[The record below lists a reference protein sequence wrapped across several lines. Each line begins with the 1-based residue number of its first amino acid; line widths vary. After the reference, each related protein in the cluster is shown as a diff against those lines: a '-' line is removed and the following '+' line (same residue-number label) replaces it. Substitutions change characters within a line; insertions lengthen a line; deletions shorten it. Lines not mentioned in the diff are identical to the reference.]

1 VGVEERLLGAVR
13 GQRLVHQLERRERH
27 LAREPLAQLQREV
40 RHLVV
45 GGRAAR
51 RPLPH
56 LAGAEVR
63 LLARGESIVEQLEVH
78 ASEKCRGR
86 ACETRALGNTGCAVV
101 PSPRQTI
108 PVSGDSELL
117 DAVLDAAASL
127 IVVVDAQGKLVRWNR
142 ACEALLGYTAAELE
156 GPDAILDLIP
166 AGERSMAENAMRA
179 LRAGRSPVPAE
190 FHWRT
195 RDGDLRLIDWS
206 TTALTGPDGEVTY
219 MVGTGIDV
227 TDARQ
232 GEAERAAAEA
242 RLRHM
247 AEHDALTG
255 LFNRRRLEQEL
266 DRHIAHGR
274 RYGMDG
280 ALLLLDLDD
289 FKRVN
294 DEFGHRAGDRVLTA
308 VAVVLN
314 HRLRESDIVA
324 RFGGDEFAVLMPVGG
339 LAEATDLA
347 ELLGAAIRSDVPTP
361 AGPLSASVGIALFR
375 DLSTADEVLSR
386 ADDAMYAQKRGEH
399 SPARHLRPVE

>member
-1 VGVEERLLGAVR
+1 M
-13 GQRLVHQLERRERH
+13 
-27 LAREPLAQLQREV
+27 
-40 RHLVV
+40 
-45 GGRAAR
+45 
-51 RPLPH
+51 
-56 LAGAEVR
+56 
-63 LLARGESIVEQLEVH
+63 
-78 ASEKCRGR
+78 
-86 ACETRALGNTGCAVV
+86 V
-101 PSPRQTI
+101 PSLRDTI

-127 IVVVDAQGKLVRWNR
+127 IVVVDADGRLVSWNR
-142 ACEALLGYTAAELE
+142 ACEELLGYTAAELD
-156 GPDAILDLIP
+156 GPRALMDLIP
-166 AGERSMAENAMRA
+166 ADERHIAEEGMHA
-179 LRAGRSPVPAE
+179 LRAGESPVRAE

-195 RDGDLRLIDWS
+195 RDGRERLIEWS
-206 TTALTGPDGEVTY
+206 TTALTGPDGRVTY

-232 GEAERAAAEA
+232 GEAERTAAEA

-255 LFNRRRLEQEL
+255 LFNRRRFEQEL

-294 DEFGHRAGDRVLTA
+294 DDFGHRAGDRVLTA

-314 HRLRESDIVA
+314 HRLRESDVVA

-339 LAEATDLA
+339 ADEAAELAGLLAEAICR
-347 ELLGAAIRSDVPTP
+347 EVPSP
-361 AGPLSASVGIALFR
+361 AGPLYASVGIALFTESTTP
-375 DLSTADEVLSR
+375 DEILSE
-386 ADDAMYAQKRGEH
+386 ADDAMYADKRAARR
-399 SPARHLRPVE
+399 PMRHLRAVE

>member
-1 VGVEERLLGAVR
+1 V
-13 GQRLVHQLERRERH
+13 
-27 LAREPLAQLQREV
+27 
-40 RHLVV
+40 
-45 GGRAAR
+45 
-51 RPLPH
+51 
-56 LAGAEVR
+56 
-63 LLARGESIVEQLEVH
+63 
-78 ASEKCRGR
+78 
-86 ACETRALGNTGCAVV
+86 
-101 PSPRQTI
+101 
-108 PVSGDSELL
+108 
-117 DAVLDAAASL
+117 
-127 IVVVDAQGKLVRWNR
+127 
-142 ACEALLGYTAAELE
+142 CEALLGYTAAELE
-156 GPDAILDLIP
+156 GPGALLDLIP
-166 AGERSMAENAMRA
+166 AGERHRAEDAMRA

-206 TTALTGPDGEVTY
+206 TRALTGPDGEVTY
-219 MVGTGIDV
+219 TVGTGIDV

-232 GEAERAAAEA
+232 VEAERAAAET

-255 LFNRRRLEQEL
+255 LFNRRRFEQEL

-339 LAEATDLA
+339 LPEATELA
-347 ELLGAAIRSDVPTP
+347 DLLGAAIRADVPTP
-361 AGPLSASVGIALFR
+361 VGPLSASVGIALFR

-386 ADDAMYAQKRGEH
+386 ADDAMYAQKRGE
-399 SPARHLRPVE
+399 PRTDRHLRSVE

>member
-1 VGVEERLLGAVR
+1 
-13 GQRLVHQLERRERH
+13 
-27 LAREPLAQLQREV
+27 
-40 RHLVV
+40 
-45 GGRAAR
+45 
-51 RPLPH
+51 
-56 LAGAEVR
+56 
-63 LLARGESIVEQLEVH
+63 
-78 ASEKCRGR
+78 
-86 ACETRALGNTGCAVV
+86 
-101 PSPRQTI
+101 
-108 PVSGDSELL
+108 
-117 DAVLDAAASL
+117 VLDAAASL
-127 IVVVDAQGKLVRWNR
+127 IVVVDAHGKLVRWNR
-142 ACEALLGYTAAELE
+142 VCEALLGYTAAELE
-156 GPDAILDLIP
+156 GPGALLDLIP
-166 AGERSMAENAMRA
+166 AGERHRAEDAMRA

-206 TTALTGPDGEVTY
+206 TRALTGPDGEVTY
-219 MVGTGIDV
+219 TVGTGIDV

-232 GEAERAAAEA
+232 VEAERAAAET

-255 LFNRRRLEQEL
+255 LFNRRRFEQEL

-339 LAEATDLA
+339 LPEATELA
-347 ELLGAAIRSDVPTP
+347 DLLGAAIRADVPTP
-361 AGPLSASVGIALFR
+361 VGPLSASVGIALFR

-386 ADDAMYAQKRGEH
+386 ADDAMYAQKRGE
-399 SPARHLRPVE
+399 PRTDRHLRSVE